1 MAYHFVQLTLSTGK
15 PVYINGDLVA
25 AVYQP
30 NNQDTLVQLAG
41 DDDNYLHVKESVE
54 KVTDILFEMMND

>member
-1 MAYHFVQLTLSTGK
+1 MAYHFVQLTLSSGK
-15 PVYINGDLVA
+15 PVYINGDQVA

>member
-15 PVYINGDLVA
+15 PVYINGDQVA

-41 DDDNYLHVKESVE
+41 DDDNYLHVKETVDQ
-54 KVTDILFEMMND
+54 VTDALFEMMND

>member
-41 DDDNYLHVKESVE
+41 DDDNYLHVKETVE

>member
-1 MAYHFVQLTLSTGK
+1 MAYHFVQLTLSSGK
-15 PVYINGDLVA
+15 PVYINGDQVA

-41 DDDNYLHVKESVE
+41 DDDNYFHVKESVE